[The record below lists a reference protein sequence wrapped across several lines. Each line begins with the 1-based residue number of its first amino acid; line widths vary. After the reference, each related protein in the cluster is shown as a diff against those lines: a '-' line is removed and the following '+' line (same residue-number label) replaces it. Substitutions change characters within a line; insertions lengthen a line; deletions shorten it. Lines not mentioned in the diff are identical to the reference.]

1 MCECERGYAP
11 SQHSTCVYVSDG
23 LSTHTGTWPG
33 KGQERKEKRILSRLL
48 LNRASP
54 FVFFCSYTE
63 RRVAYVPVARLC
75 NGGGLHWSKGRSCS
89 WWLLLTRVDL
99 TAIIYGL
106 VPRVS
111 SMTSPKKRIKRQ
123 RAFADAS
130 LHGAEGHRKCKS
142 VAHFSLLSTQ
152 AGTSKCITS

>member
-99 TAIIYGL
+99 TAIIYMWGS
-106 VPRVS
+106 RHE
-111 SMTSPKKRIKRQ
+111 PK
-123 RAFADAS
+123 FELADVTF
-130 LHGAEGHRKCKS
+130 GKG
-142 VAHFSLLSTQ
+142 
-152 AGTSKCITS
+152 